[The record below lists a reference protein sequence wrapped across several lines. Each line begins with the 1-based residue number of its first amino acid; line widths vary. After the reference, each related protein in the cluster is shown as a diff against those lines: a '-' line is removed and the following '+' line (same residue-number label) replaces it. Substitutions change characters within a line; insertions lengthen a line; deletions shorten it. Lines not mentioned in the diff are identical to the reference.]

1 MHKPRYVECVLLA
14 RIICYVVQRLCVFFP
29 LGAPQQSPEKFPV
42 ALVEAFFYLLLGT
55 SIVQV
60 DFVQNYLTSHETIQI
75 DFSFQ

>member
-1 MHKPRYVECVLLA
+1 MRTTRPHNLLCRSEA
-14 RIICYVVQRLCVFFP
+14 VCFFP

-60 DFVQNYLTSHETIQI
+60 DFVQNYFTSHETIQI